1 MSLGIEDLHK
11 ALHELFVPE
20 FFSATAVNASRSV
33 SSSRVA
39 PVGVSVSRTQKS
51 GSRSRDLQPSLGL
64 DLIDPRSSWTYW
76 QVRLRDTLVQIY
88 KRLSF
93 SILADTRS
101 QYLALIQLFGWNYC
115 DYRCIACF
123 QIL

>member
-20 FFSATAVNASRSV
+20 FFSAAAVNASRSV

-51 GSRSRDLQPSLGL
+51 GSRSRDLQPCCAQ
-64 DLIDPRSSWTYW
+64 LI
-76 QVRLRDTLVQIY
+76 
-88 KRLSF
+88 
-93 SILADTRS
+93 
-101 QYLALIQLFGWNYC
+101 
-115 DYRCIACF
+115 
-123 QIL
+123 